1 VGGTITL
8 GNNPPQA
15 LMGVELHAD
24 ELRFRFLDS
33 SNQLQSVKAT
43 VKGNH
48 MDAELLGTYSNNRF
62 DAKRQ

>member
-1 VGGTITL
+1 
-8 GNNPPQA
+8 
-15 LMGVELHAD
+15 MGVELHAD